1 MCGVTDRKYTYAEL
15 RDHSA
20 AFAVRL
26 QMQFRAQ
33 QNDVLAVCLPN
44 IPEFPI
50 ASLGAMEAGLLVTT
64 VNPMYTPGEIN
75 CLIIKLLTSLET
87 LFQTVQINLKVRNA
101 D

>member
-1 MCGVTDRKYTYAEL
+1 MCGVTDRKYSYAEL

-26 QMQFRAQ
+26 QMQFQMQ

-50 ASLGAMEAGLLVTT
+50 ATLGAVEAGMVVTT
-64 VNPMYTPGEIN
+64 VNPMYTPG
-75 CLIIKLLTSLET
+75 K
-87 LFQTVQINLKVRNA
+87 
-101 D
+101 